1 MAREEFQAHSY
12 VGVIALKLNLGYKF
26 KYVLHANW
34 FSGKLHLFIPWS
46 KLNFPSLLKLEEWV
60 WNVRSSKGHKEIKIM
75 CLKGKVTVFEKESS
89 YISNKKKGWLV
100 WLILW

>member
-34 FSGKLHLFIPWS
+34 FSGKLHLLLSWS
-46 KLNFPSLLKLEEWV
+46 KLNFPSPLKLEE
-60 WNVRSSKGHKEIKIM
+60 
-75 CLKGKVTVFEKESS
+75 
-89 YISNKKKGWLV
+89 
-100 WLILW
+100 

>member
-34 FSGKLHLFIPWS
+34 FSGKLHLFLPWS
-46 KLNFPSLLKLEEWV
+46 KLNFPSLLL
-60 WNVRSSKGHKEIKIM
+60 
-75 CLKGKVTVFEKESS
+75 L
-89 YISNKKKGWLV
+89 
-100 WLILW
+100 

>member
-34 FSGKLHLFIPWS
+34 FSGKFHLFLPWS

-60 WNVRSSKGHKEIKIM
+60 
-75 CLKGKVTVFEKESS
+75 
-89 YISNKKKGWLV
+89 
-100 WLILW
+100 